1 MRTIINKTYAQ
12 NVIIERIKAK
22 NNLFCYYSDYTE
34 NTDPNYYDHMDHG
47 DYSVHIGTDGQF

>member
-12 NVIIERIKAK
+12 NVILERIKAK
-22 NNLFCYYSDYTE
+22 NNILFAYNDYTE

-47 DYSVHIGTDGQF
+47 DYSVHIGKDGEF